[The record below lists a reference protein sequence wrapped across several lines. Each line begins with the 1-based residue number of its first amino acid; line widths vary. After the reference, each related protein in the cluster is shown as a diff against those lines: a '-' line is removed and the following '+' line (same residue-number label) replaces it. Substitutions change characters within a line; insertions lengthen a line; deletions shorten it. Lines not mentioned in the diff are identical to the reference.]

1 MDVRQNL
8 LQFRMQLMRHIPF
21 YGDILLRL
29 PIRESHDVATA
40 ATNGRHILYNPG
52 FLGRH
57 AQGEQNFI
65 IMHEVLHVLLKHS
78 WRTPGT
84 QQEFQLWNVAC
95 DLIVNN
101 ILFNRIMPQLLQQG
115 ITIAMP
121 SDALYTSLSYD
132 TTAENL
138 YAQLCQ
144 KYSDQRHLKR
154 VKLEVTG
161 PGLRPNTKTVELPIP
176 DDLLPI
182 GIRPEEMPAEI
193 SRLQDMVR
201 NALAEASKSSHLP
214 GTGRCYIPP
223 AVYEMV
229 QVRPLDWRKL
239 LRGMLEQ
246 KISDDA
252 SYATPER
259 KYLHMD
265 LILPGHTL
273 DEEVLEDAWVFV
285 DSSGSISQEGMS
297 TFLTQLYHLL
307 RSMRCTLNICFWDT
321 QVTDVY
327 RNIRTEKALADC
339 LPHHSGGTNI
349 NCVYQWLREN
359 KVKPDVMIILTD
371 GYYGRLF
378 EEEMAAKL
386 RRRTLLL
393 LEGRIAIGDE
403 MKKIGRTTRL
413 TE

>member
-1 MDVRQNL
+1 
-8 LQFRMQLMRHIPF
+8 
-21 YGDILLRL
+21 
-29 PIRESHDVATA
+29 
-40 ATNGRHILYNPG
+40 
-52 FLGRH
+52 
-57 AQGEQNFI
+57 
-65 IMHEVLHVLLKHS
+65 
-78 WRTPGT
+78 
-84 QQEFQLWNVAC
+84 
-95 DLIVNN
+95 
-101 ILFNRIMPQLLQQG
+101 
-115 ITIAMP
+115 
-121 SDALYTSLSYD
+121 
-132 TTAENL
+132 
-138 YAQLCQ
+138 
-144 KYSDQRHLKR
+144 
-154 VKLEVTG
+154 
-161 PGLRPNTKTVELPIP
+161 
-176 DDLLPI
+176 
-182 GIRPEEMPAEI
+182 
-193 SRLQDMVR
+193 
-201 NALAEASKSSHLP
+201 
-214 GTGRCYIPP
+214 
-223 AVYEMV
+223 
-229 QVRPLDWRKL
+229 
-239 LRGMLEQ
+239 
-246 KISDDA
+246 
-252 SYATPER
+252 
-259 KYLHMD
+259 MD